1 MVKQIK
7 FEDRMNRLKEIVD
20 NLESDSVE
28 IDEAVKLYEEGLL
41 LSKELQE
48 QLKGFEN
55 KINDISKEK

>member
-1 MVKQIK
+1 MAKQIK
-7 FEDRMNRLKEIVD
+7 FEDRMNRLKEIVY